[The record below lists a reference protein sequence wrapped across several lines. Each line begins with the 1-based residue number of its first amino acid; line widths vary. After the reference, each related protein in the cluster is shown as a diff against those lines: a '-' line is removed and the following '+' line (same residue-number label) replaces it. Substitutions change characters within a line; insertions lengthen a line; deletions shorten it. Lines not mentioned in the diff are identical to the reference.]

1 MRPPSAKEIKEEN
14 QLSVYK
20 TSDSSLQL
28 KTSEGFKNF
37 TFDAVVGDQVDQEM
51 LFRSTQCSINYG
63 TFLNKDLFCRLRSIC
78 CGKVSL
84 WLQRMHFCLRADWKW
99 QNLHN
104 ARRRLFGQPGCT
116 WRLSTTLHIS
126 LASVS

>member
-28 KTSEGFKNF
+28 KTSEGFQNF

-51 LFRSTQCSINYG
+51 LFRSIQCTYG
-63 TFLNKDLFCRLRSIC
+63 IFLTKNLFCRLCSIH
-78 CGKVSL
+78 CGKVSF
-84 WLQRMHFCLRADWKW
+84 WLQRMHFCLRPDRKW
-99 QNLHN
+99 QDLHN
-104 ARRRLFGQPGCT
+104 ARKRLFG
-116 WRLSTTLHIS
+116 
-126 LASVS
+126 